1 MATSPIFSTLYGS
14 NVITLL
20 IVLPALL
27 ATGLV
32 SVDAA
37 RRGRHWLVW
46 AIVIC
51 LTGIFGVIVWLVV
64 RRRTPIV
71 APLAP
76 RSVLAIVMASLLI
89 VGLRVIVGTY
99 TTTFL
104 FQVARVEGS
113 AMSPTMTIRI
123 A

>member
-37 RRGRHWLVW
+37 RRGVSVAGPGTPVSSGQALLSGF
-46 AIVIC
+46 AISPQ
-51 LTGIFGVIVWLVV
+51 LS
-64 RRRTPIV
+64 
-71 APLAP
+71 A
-76 RSVLAIVMASLLI
+76 RSVLASY
-89 VGLRVIVGTY
+89 GLTHLKRAGEP
-99 TTTFL
+99 
-104 FQVARVEGS
+104 R
-113 AMSPTMTIRI
+113 
-123 A
+123 